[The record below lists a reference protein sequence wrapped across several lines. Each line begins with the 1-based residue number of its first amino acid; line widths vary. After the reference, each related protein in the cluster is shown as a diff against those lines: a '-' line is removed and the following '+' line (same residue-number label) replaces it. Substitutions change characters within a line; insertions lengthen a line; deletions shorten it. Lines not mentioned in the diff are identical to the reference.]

1 MAEKKTTPNINL
13 PLIEEKDYNKTK
25 VTDFVQG
32 IQGDSQDSAFM
43 IIDAAF
49 ETKQDK
55 ITVNP
60 IEDTTLKA
68 RKLKINGVVYKVS
81 GDIDQIDTAMSSTS
95 TNPVQNKVIT
105 AAIQNAVAEMPSTSD
120 VQTMIDNA
128 ITGTINR
135 GY

>member
-32 IQGDSQDSAFM
+32 IQGDSQESAFM

-105 AAIQNAVAEMPSTSD
+105 AALQNKPSTSD
-120 VQTMIDNA
+120 VETMIQNA
-128 ITGTINR
+128 ITGAINQ